1 MSATNLV
8 TTKGLNVAAI
18 REDFPILQQTVNGKP
33 LIYLDSAATSQK
45 PESVIQAMDE
55 YYRKYNANV
64 HRGVYALA
72 EEATARYEGARK
84 KIQKFINAK
93 SYREIVYTR
102 NTTESLNLVAYAW
115 GRKNI
120 HAGDEI
126 VTTLLEHHSN
136 IVPWQLLAQEKNAAL
151 KFIDVDENGF
161 LRGEQIETLIT
172 EKTKLVAATMA
183 SNVTGTLTPIQ
194 QIIDRAHAV
203 GAICVVDAAQSV
215 PHMPVDVQQ
224 LGVDFLAFSGHKML
238 GPFVG
243 ILYGKRA
250 LLEAMDP
257 FLGGGD
263 MIREVFMDHS
273 TWNELPWKFE
283 AGTPAIMEGIAMG
296 AAIDYLN
303 ALGMDNVRA
312 HERALAA
319 YALDQMKDLD
329 GIRML
334 GPLEADQRGGVIA
347 FSIPDVHP
355 HDVAQIFDREGICVR
370 AGHHCAM
377 PLHEHYGLAA
387 TTRASFYVYNV
398 PEEIDQLVETLAK
411 VRQIFKVSS

>member
-1 MSATNLV
+1 MSATNLM
-8 TTKGLNVAAI
+8 TTQGLNTAAI
-18 REDFPILQQTVNGKP
+18 REDFPILQQLMNGKP
-33 LIYLDSAATSQK
+33 LVYLDSAATSQK
-45 PESVIQAMDE
+45 PESVIQAIDE
-55 YYRKYNANV
+55 YYRKYNANI
-64 HRGVYALA
+64 HRGVYWLA
-72 EEATARYEGARK
+72 EEATAQYEGARK
-84 KIQKFINAK
+84 KIQKFVNAK
-93 SYREIVYTR
+93 SYREIIYTR
-102 NTTESLNLVAYAW
+102 NTTESINLVAYAW

-136 IVPWQLLAQEKNAAL
+136 IVPWQLLAQEKGASL
-151 KFIDVDENGF
+151 KYIDVDENGQ
-161 LRGEQIETLIT
+161 LRADQFETVIN

-183 SNVTGTLTPIQ
+183 SNVTGTITPLK

-203 GAICVVDAAQSV
+203 GAVCVVDAAQSV
-215 PHMPVDVQQ
+215 PHMPVDVQA
-224 LGVDFLAFSGHKML
+224 LGADFVAFSGHKML

-296 AAIDYLN
+296 TASDYLN
-303 ALGMDNVRA
+303 ALGMENVRA
-312 HERALAA
+312 HERALVE
-319 YALDQMKDLD
+319 YALNRMKDVE
-329 GIRML
+329 GIRIV
-334 GPLEADQRGGVIA
+334 GPLDAEQRGGVIA
-347 FSIPDVHP
+347 FAVPEVHP

-398 PEEIDQLVETLAK
+398 PEEIDKLVETLAQ
-411 VRQIFKVSS
+411 VRRIFKS

>member
-1 MSATNLV
+1 MSATTLV

-18 REDFPILQQTVNGKP
+18 REDFPLLQQTMNGKP
-33 LIYLDSAATSQK
+33 LVYLDSASTTQK

-72 EEATARYEGARK
+72 EEATEKYEGARK
-84 KIQKFINAK
+84 RIQKFIHAK

-102 NTTESLNLVAYAW
+102 NTTESINLVAYAW

-120 HAGDEI
+120 RAGDEI
-126 VTTLLEHHSN
+126 VATLLEHHSN
-136 IVPWQLLAQEKNAAL
+136 IVPWQLLAKEKNATL
-151 KFIDVDENGF
+151 KFIGVDENGV
-161 LRGEQIETLIT
+161 LRGEQIESLIT
-172 EKTKLVAATMA
+172 EKTKLVAATMM
-183 SNVTGTLTPIQ
+183 SNVAGTITPIK

-203 GAICVVDAAQSV
+203 GAVCVVDAAQSV
-215 PHMPVDVQQ
+215 PHMPVDVQA
-224 LGVDFLAFSGHKML
+224 LDADFVAFSGHKML

-257 FLGGGD
+257 FLAGGD

-283 AGTPAIMEGIAMG
+283 AGTPAIMEGTVMG
-296 AAIDYLN
+296 AAIDYLS

-312 HERALAA
+312 HERELVA
-319 YALDQMKDLD
+319 YALDKMKDLD
-329 GIRML
+329 GIRIV
-334 GPLEADQRGGVIA
+334 GPLDPDQRGGVIA
-347 FSIPDVHP
+347 FAVPEVHP

-387 TTRASFYVYNV
+387 TTRASFYVYNG
-398 PEEIDQLVETLAK
+398 PEEIDKLVATLAK
-411 VRQIFKVSS
+411 VRQIFRG